1 MGDVNLISQDAMVEV
16 IATQP
21 GVRDAVL
28 GEGGE
33 IYWRATALLAGHK
46 ETGNAHIEIEVDK
59 THKHWSV
66 VISLVDPQ
74 GNARAIEFG
83 HFVHNAAFPRF
94 VAGLYVL
101 TRATQTKWS
110 GR

>member
-1 MGDVNLISQDAMVEV
+1 MAKVDLISQKAMVEV
-16 IATQP
+16 IAVQP

-33 IYWRATALLAGHK
+33 IYWRATANLAGHR

-66 VISLVDPQ
+66 IVSLVDPE
-74 GNARAIEFG
+74 GNAKAIEFG
-83 HFVHNAAFPRF
+83 HFVHNAQWPRF

-101 TRATQTKWS
+101 TKAAGMMR
-110 GR
+110 